1 MVTGVILLAAGRST
15 RFGGDKRLAPL
26 PGHQDPVLF
35 TALKHIQNS
44 GLPCFVVLHKGDKQL
59 TKRLDQQGVAW
70 GICPDA
76 SLGMGHS
83 LAFGVRS
90 TQHWQGW
97 LIALADMPWI
107 QANSYR
113 AIATA
118 LDGHNIVRPVC
129 IDAESQHHYGHPVA
143 FSLPFAYQLMQC
155 HGDTGARH
163 LLKQS
168 NLVTELIINDSAICK
183 DIDKPIDL
191 DRHSQ

>member
-1 MVTGVILLAAGRST
+1 MVTGVILLAAGRSR

-35 TALKHIQNS
+35 TTLKQVLNS
-44 GLPCFVVLHKGDKQL
+44 GLPCFVVLHEGDNYI
-59 TKRLDQQGVAW
+59 TERLDQLGINW

-76 SLGMGHS
+76 ALGMGHS

-107 QANSYR
+107 QPDSYR
-113 AIATA
+113 AIAAA
-118 LDGHNIVRPVC
+118 LNGHNIVRPMFVAP
-129 IDAESQHHYGHPVA
+129 DSENLPGHPVA

-155 HGDTGARH
+155 KGDSGARH
-163 LLKQS
+163 LLNEAAHITQ
-168 NLVTELIINDSAICK
+168 LPIQDPGILQ
-183 DIDKPIDL
+183 DIDRPNDL
-191 DRHSQ
+191 SGR